1 MSSSKSTNFI
11 KGCAFC
17 NSRKLSWVGHT
28 VDNCRVLAEN
38 ICQHCHQKGHAIS
51 RCPVKFEEV
60 KQVRER
66 ERRQRWEENQKV
78 RQQEKVREAEAKVQA
93 KAKSWAGIAAKS
105 VSSEAAAKIAEE
117 DRILKE
123 QSEKNRAA
131 ETAKR
136 AEEERVRK
144 QAAKERWERNYV
156 RRMREKYGLKED
168 FVVPSKHYWQ
178 PEIRLLKGDFWYFK
192 VEGTTEDHAIAKEM
206 REDNANCEHF
216 RAYLE
221 EKYFVNWLDRCERTE
236 DDCVYLYKLRDEEE
250 RRQWDAADE
259 REEQEREWS
268 RQWQEEEEMKRM
280 EEDEMKA
287 KLASGKIS
295 RKQFIAWEMAKEE
308 EEWEDQD
315 NYHAEGLRIWEREE
329 SRQINFKKAEAEWK
343 ARKEAREK

>member
-1 MSSSKSTNFI
+1 LAKHQCTYCKEF
-11 KGCAFC
+11 
-17 NSRKLSWVGHT
+17 GHT
-28 VDNCRVLAEN
+28 N
-38 ICQHCHQKGHAIS
+38 S
-51 RCPVKFEEV
+51 RCPKSLLKKQKEEDWQ
-60 KQVRER
+60 KREEEKR
-66 ERRQRWEENQKV
+66 ARWEAN
-78 RQQEKVREAEAKVQA
+78 EKVRKEEKEKQVQF
-93 KAKSWAGIAAKS
+93 KANCWASVAAKS
-105 VSSEAAAKIAEE
+105 IPSEVAAKLAEE

-123 QSEKNRAA
+123 QSDAKRAA
-131 ETAKR
+131 EAVKR

-156 RRMREKYGLKED
+156 RRMCDQYGLKEE
-168 FVVPSKHYWQ
+168 FVVPSRSYWRE
-178 PEIRLLKGDFWYFK
+178 EIRLPKGDFWYFK

-206 REDNANCEHF
+206 REDNANRENF

-221 EKYFVNWLDRCERTE
+221 EKYFVNWLDRCEGTE

-280 EEDEMKA
+280 EEEEMKD

-295 RKQFIAWEMAKEE
+295 LKEYNKWEWEKQE
-308 EEWEDQD
+308 EEWEEEDAYMMDGWRYYEEQV
-315 NYHAEGLRIWEREE
+315 NYAR
-329 SRQINFKKAEAEWK
+329 AEAEWK